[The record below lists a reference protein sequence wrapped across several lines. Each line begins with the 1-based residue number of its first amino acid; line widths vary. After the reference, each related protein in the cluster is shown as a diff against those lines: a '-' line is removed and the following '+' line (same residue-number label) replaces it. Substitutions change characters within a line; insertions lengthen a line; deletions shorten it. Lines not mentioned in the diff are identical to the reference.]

1 MQEVYMNKTL
11 RYGLF
16 LALVL
21 ALTAGTGC
29 PKKVDSSTP
38 TAANEYG
45 DAAIDQATFN
55 RVQSVLSN
63 QTIYFEFD
71 RYDLKQE
78 SKDRLAQ
85 SADIIKQVPKVRVLI
100 EGHTDERGTAEYNL
114 ALGERRARAAYEYL
128 LMLGVR
134 AEQLEMISYG
144 KERPAVDGHGEA
156 AWARNRRAEFKV
168 VNPVR

>member
-1 MQEVYMNKTL
+1 MNKAL
-11 RYGLF
+11 RLGLF

-38 TAANEYG
+38 TGG
-45 DAAIDQATFN
+45 DTDGGSTIDQATFN
-55 RVQSVLSN
+55 RVQSVLNN
-63 QTIYFEFD
+63 QTIYFAFD
-71 RYDLKQE
+71 RYDLDQA

-85 SADIIKQVPKVRVLI
+85 AAEIVKQVPQVRVLI
-100 EGHTDERGTAEYNL
+100 EGNTDARGTAEYNL

-128 LMLGVR
+128 IILGVR
-134 AEQLEMISYG
+134 ADQLEMISYG
-144 KERPAVDGHGEA
+144 KERPAVEGTGEA
-156 AWARNRRAEFKV
+156 VWALNRRDNFRV

>member
-1 MQEVYMNKTL
+1 MNKTL
-11 RYGLF
+11 RLGLF

-38 TAANEYG
+38 TGTNEYG
-45 DAAIDQATFN
+45 DSAIDQATFN

-63 QTIYFEFD
+63 QTIFFEFD
-71 RYDLKQE
+71 RFDLKQE

-85 SADIIKQVPKVRVLI
+85 AAEIIKQVPKVRVLI

-128 LMLGVR
+128 MMLGVR
-134 AEQLEMISYG
+134 SDQLEMISYG
-144 KERPAVDGHGEA
+144 KERPAVDGRGEA
-156 AWARNRRAEFKV
+156 AWAKNRRDEFKV